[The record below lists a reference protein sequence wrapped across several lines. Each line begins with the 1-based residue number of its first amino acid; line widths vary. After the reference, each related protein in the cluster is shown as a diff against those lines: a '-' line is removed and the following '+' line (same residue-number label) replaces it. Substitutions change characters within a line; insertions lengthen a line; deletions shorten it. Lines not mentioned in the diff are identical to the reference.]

1 MNNKKMFTPEG
12 RKEARSIFDSIGNQ
26 VATAL
31 NAYDVPA
38 DKIEAVVEFA
48 IKTLAKNRQMTV
60 GRIVRKTVEQFK
72 LKGKGV
78 LRVAD

>member
-1 MNNKKMFTPEG
+1 MNNKKIFTPEA
-12 RKEARSIFDSIGNQ
+12 KKDARSIFDSIGNQ

-31 NAYDVPA
+31 NAYDVPD

-48 IKTLAKNRQMTV
+48 IKTLAKNPQMTV